1 MYITIK
7 NYKKVSLIENVYEK
21 DTFNVNSIF
30 LSYIFN
36 IKIVEV
42 KETHFNMIKKYRRFE
57 NIIHAGF

>member
-1 MYITIK
+1 M
-7 NYKKVSLIENVYEK
+7 SLIENVYEK

-42 KETHFNMIKKYRRFE
+42 KETYFNMIKKYRRFE
-57 NIIHAGF
+57 NIIHAEF